1 MDTMESE
8 ANERTSSNSGNSVGT
23 TEQLHS
29 RHGHERIAVSATN
42 SHHHQFGISSA
53 ESFLNSELVASL
65 SSDLTTPTSI
75 HSTEKCSPPNPLPS
89 NNLHDNSIS
98 NKKSVIGAT
107 NNRLTSTTKQVLKK
121 YFVENSCDSSVS
133 ASSKNPRKPNSSDG
147 ATPSSSKR
155 IGSVGDSG
163 SENSNQLNNWFPSKR
178 NSLINLLDNSN
189 NTSGKKL
196 FRKYLFVIH
205 IRLVHKFFCQ

>member
-1 MDTMESE
+1 MESE
-8 ANERTSSNSGNSVGT
+8 ANERASSNSGNSVGT

-29 RHGHERIAVSATN
+29 RHGHEHIAVSATN

-75 HSTEKCSPPNPLPS
+75 HSTEKSTPS
-89 NNLHDNSIS
+89 NNLYDNSIN
-98 NKKSVIGAT
+98 NKKSLIEAT
-107 NNRLTSTTKQVLKK
+107 NNSLTATTKQVLKK
-121 YFVENSCDSSVS
+121 YFVENSCDSSVP
-133 ASSKNPRKPNSSDG
+133 ASSKNHNLNNTSRKLNSSDG
-147 ATPSSSKR
+147 SASTSVFANW

-163 SENSNQLNNWFPSKR
+163 SENSNQVNNWFPSKR

-189 NTSGKKL
+189 NSSGKKV
-196 FRKYLFVIH
+196 FRK
-205 IRLVHKFFCQ
+205 